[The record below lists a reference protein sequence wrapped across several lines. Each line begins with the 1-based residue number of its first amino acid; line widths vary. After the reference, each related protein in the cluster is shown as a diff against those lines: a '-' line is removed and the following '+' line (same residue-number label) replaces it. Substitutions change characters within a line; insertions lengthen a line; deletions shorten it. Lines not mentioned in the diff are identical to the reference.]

1 MTDEKSN
8 LIKDMNVKNISSG
21 IIAGTLGI
29 FGPTI
34 MVIEAANAG
43 GFSYAETISWAY
55 AVLFFGAVL
64 GIVMSLRYKI
74 PVVGAHSI
82 TGAAFLVSVTP
93 HFSLQ
98 ELVGAYI
105 ITALIILFFGI
116 SGMFQKVMRF
126 IPKEILSA
134 MLAGIILS
142 YVVGLIP
149 SLQSLPLI
157 GLPALIVFFILI
169 KWDFRIPPMLGAVIT
184 SLIMFFIIEGGS
196 VTLGNEL
203 IMPQFQVPEFSLVG
217 ALSISIPLAILILSN
232 DITPAVGSLER
243 QGYKVPVNGLLSS
256 TGIMSICAALF
267 GGQSA
272 NAAGMMTVIASDEE
286 AGDKKKRYIAALI
299 CSSILLIAGIFA
311 WTMIPMLLEL
321 PESLTGMLV
330 GFVLLGVFG
339 STLKT
344 SFSEPKYMMS
354 AVFTF
359 IISISGV
366 TIFYVSAPV
375 WALLIGTVMAKTI
388 ERQRR

>member
-1 MTDEKSN
+1 MKYSTDRN
-8 LIKDMNVKNISSG
+8 LIKDSSRKNISSG

-34 MVIEAANAG
+34 MVIEAASAG

-64 GIVMSLRYKI
+64 GIVMSMYYRI

-82 TGAAFLVSVTP
+82 TGAAFLVTVTP
-93 HFSLQ
+93 HFTLP

-105 ITALIILFFGI
+105 ITGLIILLFGI
-116 SGMFQKVMRF
+116 SGVFKKVMSW

-134 MLAGIILS
+134 MLAGIITT

-149 SLQSLPLI
+149 AVQELPMI
-157 GLPALIVFFILI
+157 GIPAFIVFFMLI
-169 KWDFRIPPMLGAVIT
+169 KWDLRIPPMLGAVIT
-184 SLIMFFIIEGGS
+184 SLVLFIILSDWGS
-196 VTLGNEL
+196 VSIGTEAV
-203 IMPQFQVPEFSLVG
+203 MPVFEIPSFSLIG

-232 DITPAVGSLER
+232 DITPAVGALER
-243 QGYKVPVNGLLSS
+243 QEYEVPTNRMLTA
-256 TGIMSICAALF
+256 TGIASITAAFF

-272 NAAGMMTVIASDEE
+272 NAAGMMTIIASDEE
-286 AGDKKKRYIAALI
+286 AGDKDKRYVAAVV
-299 CSSILLIAGIFA
+299 CSGILLIAGIFA
-311 WTMIPMLLEL
+311 WAIVPLLLDL
-321 PESLTGMLV
+321 PDSLTAILV

-344 SFSEPKYMMS
+344 SFSDPKYMMS

-375 WALLIGTVMAKTI
+375 WALLIGTIMAKTM
-388 ERQRR
+388 EK

>member
-1 MTDEKSN
+1 MKYSTDRN
-8 LIKDMNVKNISSG
+8 LIKDSSRKNISSG

-34 MVIEAANAG
+34 MVIEAASAG

-64 GIVMSLRYKI
+64 GIVMSMYYRI

-82 TGAAFLVSVTP
+82 TGAAFLVTVTP
-93 HFSLQ
+93 HFTLP

-105 ITALIILFFGI
+105 ITGLIILLFGI
-116 SGMFQKVMRF
+116 SGVFKKVMSW

-134 MLAGIILS
+134 MLAGIITT

-149 SLQSLPLI
+149 AVQELPMI
-157 GLPALIVFFILI
+157 GIPALIVFFMLI
-169 KWDFRIPPMLGAVIT
+169 KWDLRIPPMLGAVIT
-184 SLIMFFIIEGGS
+184 SLVLFIILSDWGS
-196 VTLGNEL
+196 VSIGTEAV
-203 IMPQFQVPEFSLVG
+203 MPVFEIPSFSLIG

-232 DITPAVGSLER
+232 DITPAVGALER
-243 QGYKVPVNGLLSS
+243 QEYEVPTNRMLTA
-256 TGIMSICAALF
+256 TGIASIAAAFF

-272 NAAGMMTVIASDEE
+272 NAAGMMTIIASDEE
-286 AGDKKKRYIAALI
+286 AGDKDKRYVAAVV
-299 CSSILLIAGIFA
+299 CSGILLISGIFA
-311 WTMIPMLLEL
+311 WAIVPLLLDL
-321 PESLTGMLV
+321 PDSLTAILV

-344 SFSEPKYMMS
+344 SFSDPKYMMS

-375 WALLIGTVMAKTI
+375 WALLIGTIMAKTM
-388 ERQRR
+388 EK

>member
-1 MTDEKSN
+1 MKYSTDRN
-8 LIKDMNVKNISSG
+8 LIKDSSRKNISSG

-34 MVIEAANAG
+34 MVIEAASAG

-64 GIVMSLRYKI
+64 GIVMSMYYRI

-82 TGAAFLVSVTP
+82 TGAAFLVTVTP
-93 HFSLQ
+93 HFTLP

-105 ITALIILFFGI
+105 ITGLIILLFGI
-116 SGMFQKVMRF
+116 SGAFKKVMSW

-134 MLAGIILS
+134 MLAGIITT

-149 SLQSLPLI
+149 AVQELPMI
-157 GLPALIVFFILI
+157 GIPALIVFFMLI
-169 KWDFRIPPMLGAVIT
+169 KWDLRIPPMLGAVIT
-184 SLIMFFIIEGGS
+184 SLVLFIILSDWGS
-196 VTLGNEL
+196 VSIGTEAV
-203 IMPQFQVPEFSLVG
+203 MPVFEIPSFSLIG

-232 DITPAVGSLER
+232 DITPAVGALER
-243 QGYKVPVNGLLSS
+243 QEYEVPTNRMLTA
-256 TGIMSICAALF
+256 TGIASIAAAFF

-272 NAAGMMTVIASDEE
+272 NAAGMMTIIASDEE
-286 AGDKKKRYIAALI
+286 AGDKDKRYVAAVV
-299 CSSILLIAGIFA
+299 CSGILLIAGIFA
-311 WTMIPMLLEL
+311 WAIVPLLLDL
-321 PESLTGMLV
+321 PDSLTAILV

-344 SFSEPKYMMS
+344 SFSDPKYMMS

-375 WALLIGTVMAKTI
+375 WALLIGTIMAKTM
-388 ERQRR
+388 EK